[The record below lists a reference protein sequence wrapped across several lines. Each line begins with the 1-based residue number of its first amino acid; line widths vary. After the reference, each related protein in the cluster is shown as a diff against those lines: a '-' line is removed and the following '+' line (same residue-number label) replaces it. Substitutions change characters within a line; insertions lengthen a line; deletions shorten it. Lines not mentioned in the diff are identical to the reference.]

1 MISWQRLFSVMV
13 ALGTV
18 AQDLYAMEFDFR
30 PLSSLCRIEVNL
42 ATGFGSGTIR
52 GTFGKMKGTL
62 FFSPENPQQTEGR
75 ILLASRSLR
84 FGYPKVAYDT
94 HAPDW
99 LDSTNYPEILF
110 QLKGLQNFS
119 WHGKELRA
127 EAKGQLSIKGVK
139 KTVTIPMS
147 IHYFRGERRKYEGKK
162 GDLLRLD
169 GILRIPRSEFGL
181 SPHNHLDVIMENI
194 DIMVSITGASNQIR
208 PLLPSRLFQNQ

>member
-1 MISWQRLFSVMV
+1 MKSWQRLFSVLV

-84 FGYPKVAYDT
+84 FGYPKVGFR
-94 HAPDW
+94 
-99 LDSTNYPEILF
+99 YPKISF
-110 QLKGLQNFS
+110 RCPKISFRRVSRSQ
-119 WHGKELRA
+119 
-127 EAKGQLSIKGVK
+127 
-139 KTVTIPMS
+139 IP
-147 IHYFRGERRKYEGKK
+147 F
-162 GDLLRLD
+162 
-169 GILRIPRSEFGL
+169 
-181 SPHNHLDVIMENI
+181 
-194 DIMVSITGASNQIR
+194 
-208 PLLPSRLFQNQ
+208 

>member
-1 MISWQRLFSVMV
+1 M
-13 ALGTV
+13 
-18 AQDLYAMEFDFR
+18 
-30 PLSSLCRIEVNL
+30 
-42 ATGFGSGTIR
+42 
-52 GTFGKMKGTL
+52 
-62 FFSPENPQQTEGR
+62 
-75 ILLASRSLR
+75 R

-99 LDSTNYPEILF
+99 LDSTNFPEILF
-110 QLKGLQNFS
+110 QLKELQNFS

>member
-1 MISWQRLFSVMV
+1 
-13 ALGTV
+13 
-18 AQDLYAMEFDFR
+18 MEFDFQ
-30 PLSSLCRIEVNL
+30 PLSSLCRIEVHL

-62 FFSPENPQQTEGR
+62 VFSPEKPQHTKGR

-99 LDSTNYPEILF
+99 LDSANYPEILF
-110 QLKGLQNFS
+110 QLNGLHNFS

-127 EAKGQLSIKGVK
+127 EAKGQLSIKGVQ
-139 KTVTIPMS
+139 KTITIPMS
-147 IHYFRGERRKYEGKK
+147 IHYFRDERRKYEGKR

-169 GILRIPRSEFGL
+169 GILSIPRSEFGL
-181 SPHNHLDVIMENI
+181 SPNHHLDVILENI
-194 DIMVSITGASNQIR
+194 DVLVSITGASKRVR
-208 PLLPSRLFQNQ
+208 PLLPSRLFQTW

>member
-1 MISWQRLFSVMV
+1 MKSWQRLFSVLV
-13 ALGTV
+13 AIGTM
-18 AQDLYAMEFDFR
+18 AQNIYAMEFDFQ

-110 QLKGLQNFS
+110 QLNELQNFS

-127 EAKGQLSIKGVK
+127 EAIGQLSIKGVQK
-139 KTVTIPMS
+139 SVTIPMS
-147 IHYFRGERRKYEGKK
+147 IHYFRDERRKYEGKR

-169 GILRIPRSEFGL
+169 GILRISRSEFGL
-181 SPHNHLDVIMENI
+181 SPQNYFDVILENI
-194 DIMVSITGASNQIR
+194 DVLVSITGASNRVR
-208 PLLPSRLFQNQ
+208 PLLPSRLFQSL